1 MPIFQRSKPISQLC
15 GMYSSVRES
24 VYFALD
30 HPPNIYHLSS
40 RLQNA
45 AEKSK
50 TTKQNS
56 QKHEVFQKTVW
67 IWNDISNR

>member
-1 MPIFQRSKPISQLC
+1 
-15 GMYSSVRES
+15 MYSSVRES

-30 HPPNIYHLSS
+30 HLPNIYHLSS

-50 TTKQNS
+50 TAKQNS

-67 IWNDISNR
+67 IWNDISNRWIFSRLLLEIGIVVT